1 MYNNISFFLFITNT
15 SLNNFLYQYIL
26 FPLTIGENRLLSNDT
41 AYISLIDQ
49 LNFKRLIG
57 EFKFIHIFLFPLIFL
72 SFKNF
77 KKNRKILNMINFTII
92 VSSLSF
98 YFNQLIT
105 ANQIF
110 IFSLIPVIASI
121 LHLNILKLNLN
132 PKIILLII
140 LVVFIATIKFHL
152 RFNIDRKFHDLEN
165 IDKNNAI
172 NANLIHQNFKNL
184 KWVNK
189 FEADPNFEINLLKNA
204 IKIIDEDDRDKLL
217 ITHYQF
223 FSTIL
228 GKKINILNRW
238 YLWDNNTHPTE
249 NHKYFNF
256 YKEMVKKN
264 IISNNIKVIYLLG
277 QKNEIS
283 FQNVKNYFTDLCFE
297 SKTIVEDRFSMHEIK
312 NCEKIK

>member
-1 MYNNISFFLFITNT
+1 
-15 SLNNFLYQYIL
+15 
-26 FPLTIGENRLLSNDT
+26 
-41 AYISLIDQ
+41 
-49 LNFKRLIG
+49 
-57 EFKFIHIFLFPLIFL
+57 
-72 SFKNF
+72 
-77 KKNRKILNMINFTII
+77 MINFTII

-140 LVVFIATIKFHL
+140 LVVFIASIKFHL
-152 RFNIDRKFHDLEN
+152 RFNIGRKFHDLEN

-189 FEADPNFEINLLKNA
+189 FEDDPNFEINLLKNA

-264 IISNNIKVIYLLG
+264 ILSNNIKVIYLLG

-312 NCEKIK
+312 NCENIK